1 MQTREKRR
9 PNERSRAT
17 LKEVASKVG
26 VSICT
31 ASVVLN
37 NSNSG
42 SRVSDATRTAVIE
55 AARELGYRANQIAR
69 SLHAGHTHV
78 IGVVPAAT
86 ETNILLG
93 PHLQHVLNGIVNE
106 TEVHGYDLSII
117 TRCDQSRPS
126 DLLDALLGGRM
137 DGVIVVAPRSNSRL
151 IPLLRD
157 EHLPMV
163 VIDGDPEM
171 CDNIYVIDND
181 TSVRRAIQHLV
192 DLGHRNI
199 GHIAG
204 PQDLFA
210 ARIRKDAFFREMS
223 RLGVP
228 LKLEWLQVGVFNIP
242 SGEDAMNRI
251 LRHDELPTAVFCAND
266 EMAFGA
272 IRAILAKGLRVP
284 EDITVVGFDD
294 VPFAAMTTPTLTT
307 IRQPVDEIARAATS
321 ALIGYIEEGVPIGSR
336 TFPGSLVERMSSAP
350 PRR

>member
-1 MQTREKRR
+1 MRENRR

-17 LKEVASKVG
+17 LKEVASAVG

-42 SRVSDATRTAVIE
+42 SRVSEATRSAVIE
-55 AARELGYRANQIAR
+55 AAKQLGYRANQIAR

-86 ETNILLG
+86 ESNILLG

-157 EHLPMV
+157 EDLPMV
-163 VIDGDPEM
+163 VIDGDPEQ
-171 CDNIYVIDND
+171 CNNIFVIDNEM
-181 TSVRRAIQHLV
+181 SVKRAIRHIYK
-192 DLGHRNI
+192 LGHRRI

-210 ARIRKDAFFREMS
+210 ARIRKEVFFREMS
-223 RLGVP
+223 DLGIP
-228 LKLEWLQVGVFNIP
+228 LQFEWLQVGNFNIP
-242 SGEDAMNRI
+242 SGEEAMSRI
-251 LRHDELPTAVFCAND
+251 LNHYELPTAVFCAND

-272 IRAILAKGLRVP
+272 INAIHAKGLKVP
-284 EDITVVGFDD
+284 DDISIIGFDD
-294 VPFAAMTTPTLTT
+294 VPFASMTTPALTT
-307 IRQPVDEIARAATS
+307 VRQPVDEIARTATA
-321 ALIGYIEEGVPIGSR
+321 ALIMYIEDRIPIRSR
-336 TFPGSLVERMSSAP
+336 TFPGTLIERKSSAP
-350 PRR
+350 LF